1 MGFKLYESL
10 TFTDDFMF
18 CKVMQSEPELC
29 EALTSLVLGRQVH
42 IASNVE
48 KQKAIEIIADGRG
61 IRMDVYFEDDEKT
74 HYNLEMQNSSDRS
87 LPQRSRY
94 YQSMIDLSMLE
105 RGMHFDELEDSFVI
119 FLCKFDP
126 FERGMYRYSF
136 QNACEE
142 KPELKLSDGTFKVFI
157 NARSAA
163 EDASDEMRALLAY
176 LMDGHVG
183 SDLTRRI
190 EACVEA
196 GRQRETWKMIY
207 FEQNSREA
215 TIRREAKAE
224 GERIGFENGEKVGFE
239 NGEKAGA
246 KQNSVDTARKMK
258 TRGFDTETIS
268 DLTGLS
274 EEEIEALK

>member
-1 MGFKLYESL
+1 
-10 TFTDDFMF
+10 
-18 CKVMQSEPELC
+18 
-29 EALTSLVLGRQVH
+29 
-42 IASNVE
+42 
-48 KQKAIEIIADGRG
+48 
-61 IRMDVYFEDDEKT
+61 
-74 HYNLEMQNSSDRS
+74 
-87 LPQRSRY
+87 
-94 YQSMIDLSMLE
+94 MIDLSMLE

-215 TIRREAKAE
+215 TIRREAKVE

-239 NGEKAGA
+239 NGEKVGFENGEKIGFENGEKAGFENGEKVGFENGEKVGFENGE

>member
-1 MGFKLYESL
+1 
-10 TFTDDFMF
+10 
-18 CKVMQSEPELC
+18 
-29 EALTSLVLGRQVH
+29 
-42 IASNVE
+42 
-48 KQKAIEIIADGRG
+48 
-61 IRMDVYFEDDEKT
+61 
-74 HYNLEMQNSSDRS
+74 
-87 LPQRSRY
+87 
-94 YQSMIDLSMLE
+94 
-105 RGMHFDELEDSFVI
+105 
-119 FLCKFDP
+119 
-126 FERGMYRYSF
+126 
-136 QNACEE
+136 
-142 KPELKLSDGTFKVFI
+142 
-157 NARSAA
+157 
-163 EDASDEMRALLAY
+163 
-176 LMDGHVG
+176 MDGHVG

-239 NGEKAGA
+239 SGEKAGA
-246 KQNSVDTARKMK
+246 KQNSIDTARKMK